1 MARGTEIT
9 GFFTFHP
16 VVPLWV
22 PLGTGKQAGNSLV
35 MSIVYLIILLI
46 QVIVIFSLFLFR
58 ALILC
63 VSPILPFTADREH
76 FHWCDNSG
84 YTFASSIGKHKFSVL
99 WIEGQFGERFVSFLM
114 DQVVE

>member
-1 MARGTEIT
+1 MARGTELT
-9 GFFTFHP
+9 GLFTFHP
-16 VVPLWV
+16 VVPLWI

-35 MSIVYLIILLI
+35 MSVVYLVIFLI

-58 ALILC
+58 ALIPC

-84 YTFASSIGKHKFSVL
+84 WKFASSIGKHRFSLL
-99 WIEGQFGERFVSFLM
+99 WIEGHFGERFVSFLI
-114 DQVVE
+114 D